1 MKWYNYIFCFLAGL
15 FIANT
20 LPHLNQGVSGNSFPS
35 PFSNPPGKG
44 LSPPSVNVY
53 WGLFNLVVGYLFYRF
68 GKVSKDN
75 IWSIIIFFIAFALM
89 CIQLSIAFAEKLK
102 I

>member
-20 LPHLNQGVSGNSFPS
+20 IPHFVQGISGNSFPS

-44 LSPPSVNVY
+44 LSLPVTNVY
-53 WGLFNLVVGYLFYRF
+53 WSLANLIAGYLFYRF

-75 IWSIIIFFIAFALM
+75 WWSIIIFFVAFAFM
-89 CIQLSIAFAEKLK
+89 SIWLSLTFVEKMRA
-102 I
+102 